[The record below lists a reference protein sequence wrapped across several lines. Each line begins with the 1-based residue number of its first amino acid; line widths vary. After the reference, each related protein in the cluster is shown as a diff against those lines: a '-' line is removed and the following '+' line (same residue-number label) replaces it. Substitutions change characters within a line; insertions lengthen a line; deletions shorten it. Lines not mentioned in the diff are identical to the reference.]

1 MSLNL
6 DSLLPWLMEVR
17 FIVGLTAAF
26 SNVNFFSP
34 QHELLFKHCLIAIY
48 GENYGASY
56 WKIPKVNPGENLFYI
71 KNNPQN
77 LFSMLCFPN
86 LFCLYYLILF
96 SHNSQ
101 STERKKRSPMRDVTW
116 YLTSHYISNVL
127 TSTWYG
133 HTDKFWI
140 KGWSIYLIREILQS
154 LEITVKR
161 YMLRGSRGFR
171 FEFSLYYL
179 TSSLILIKHL
189 KSDSQWPH

>member
-96 SHNSQ
+96 SHNS
-101 STERKKRSPMRDVTW
+101 
-116 YLTSHYISNVL
+116 
-127 TSTWYG
+127 
-133 HTDKFWI
+133 
-140 KGWSIYLIREILQS
+140 
-154 LEITVKR
+154 
-161 YMLRGSRGFR
+161 
-171 FEFSLYYL
+171 
-179 TSSLILIKHL
+179 
-189 KSDSQWPH
+189 